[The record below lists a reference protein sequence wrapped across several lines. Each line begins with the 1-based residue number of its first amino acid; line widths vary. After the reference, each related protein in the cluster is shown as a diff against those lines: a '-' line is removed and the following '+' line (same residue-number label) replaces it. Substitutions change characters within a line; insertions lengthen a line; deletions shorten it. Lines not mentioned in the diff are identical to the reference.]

1 MKIELLELLIRE
13 DRLSLLKEANQTID
27 EYQEYRK
34 NKIHEFES
42 KIIEMQND
50 YKNGKVELV
59 VDNILLLDIKGIY
72 NRESLLANKELLDTV
87 IEKIYTIYWDYTS
100 LIEHYNN

>member
-1 MKIELLELLIRE
+1 MQIELLELLIRE

-72 NRESLLANKELLDTV
+72 NRESLLATV

>member
-1 MKIELLELLIRE
+1 
-13 DRLSLLKEANQTID
+13 
-27 EYQEYRK
+27 
-34 NKIHEFES
+34 
-42 KIIEMQND
+42 MQND